1 MEESRV
7 LLFNSPWST
16 AERDQIG
23 LLGRAPFVVE
33 RLRRSADLLRRLE
46 TERFAMVILWMPS
59 DGIDI
64 EDVLPVIRSA
74 NSPCSRCILIL
85 LTPQSRLEDCHPYLR
100 LGVNA
105 LLPSSVSL
113 AELDAE
119 IGRQTQAARRVE
131 TRLLVRLRVTIP
143 TAPQSVIC
151 QTVNVSATGMFL
163 ASTVQPPLGTG
174 LAFEMPLPGWSQ
186 PIAGEAF
193 VVRLSSIG
201 RDRQRGLGVTFTS
214 FRRDGG
220 QLLREFIEGQL
231 PPDGLLQS

>member
-1 MEESRV
+1 MCVVEESRV
-7 LLFNSPWST
+7 LVFNSPWST
-16 AERDQIG
+16 AEVDRIG
-23 LLGRAPFVVE
+23 LLGRAPYIVE
-33 RLRRSADLLRRLE
+33 RLRRSSDLLRRLE
-46 TERFAMVILWMPS
+46 TERFAMVVLWMPY

-85 LTPQSRLEDCHPYLR
+85 LTPQSRLADCHPYLR

-105 LLPSSVSL
+105 LLPDSSSL

-131 TRLLVRLRVTIP
+131 ARLLVRLRVTIP

-163 ASTVQPPLGTG
+163 ASTAQPPVGTG
-174 LAFEMPLPGWSQ
+174 IEFEMPLPGSPQ
-186 PIAGEAF
+186 PIAGEAA

-214 FRRDGG
+214 FRRDGW
-220 QLLREFIEGQL
+220 QVLRKFLE
-231 PPDGLLQS
+231 SRTVS